1 MFQSAVG
8 PKMNEPSPMRQS
20 TWRFGRASFTPA
32 AVPTP
37 EPRCAP

>member
-8 PKMNEPSPMRQS
+8 PKRNEPSPIRQ
-20 TWRFGRASFTPA
+20 TTCLPGRANWTPA